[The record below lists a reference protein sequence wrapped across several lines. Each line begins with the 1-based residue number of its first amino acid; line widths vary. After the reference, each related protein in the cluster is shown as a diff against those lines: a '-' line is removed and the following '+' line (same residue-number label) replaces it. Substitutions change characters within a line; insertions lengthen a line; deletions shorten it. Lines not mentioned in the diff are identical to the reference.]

1 MCDFLFSLV
10 FTCLCADPMAPKQSK
25 FGNGDESPHSSPR
38 QDPSAGSSTDFFTLD
53 LDALLEKL
61 AKMTLEEKE
70 HLVSNMSDGLK
81 DLHDKLRSVKKVVSA
96 EKKELSKED
105 RDKKKKEAYEKVKS
119 DKASL
124 RGEMKTFTVNLG
136 SLSVEIRVRL
146 STTIG
151 ALRKAIGSALNLSSK
166 TTARLVLNLDG
177 VVLASHP
184 RKTLLG
190 FHVRQ
195 GGTINANIAGMEG
208 YAPYNEDAIN
218 AIFKNNDDDDA
229 ETSEEEGITND
240 EEPDDV

>member
-1 MCDFLFSLV
+1 
-10 FTCLCADPMAPKQSK
+10 MAPKQVPKKGYNQKDDGSDVEETRD
-25 FGNGDESPHSSPR
+25 DEARGSN
-38 QDPSAGSSTDFFTLD
+38 DPLPE
-53 LDALLEKL
+53 DASMEEVIALVK
-61 AKMTLEEKE
+61 KMSLTTLEAEETKYKKQAKELIEKMKVISTE
-70 HLVSNMSDGLK
+70 RRLVQR
-81 DLHDKLRSVKKVVSA
+81 DL
-96 EKKELSKED
+96 KKEETAE
-105 RDKKKKEAYEKVKS
+105 KKKEAYEKMKS

-136 SLSVEIRVRL
+136 SLSVEVRVRL

-151 ALRKAIGSALNLSSK
+151 ALRKAIGSVLNLSSK
-166 TTARLVLNLDG
+166 TTARLLLNLDG
-177 VVLASHP
+177 VVLTSHP

-208 YAPYNEDAIN
+208 YTPFNEDDIN

-229 ETSEEEGITND
+229 KTSEEENSTND